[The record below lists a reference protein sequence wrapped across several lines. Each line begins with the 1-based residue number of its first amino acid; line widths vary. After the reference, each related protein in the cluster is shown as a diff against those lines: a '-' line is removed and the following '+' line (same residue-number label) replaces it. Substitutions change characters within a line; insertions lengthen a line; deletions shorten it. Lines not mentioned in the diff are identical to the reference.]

1 MSTTPWP
8 AHLNA
13 SMIDAQLPTPLYH
26 QIYLLL
32 RDTIRRG
39 ELPAGALVPGE
50 LDLADLFQVS
60 RITVKRA
67 LNELATDSLV
77 TRHRGRGTVVTP
89 ASQLSVIRGSLE
101 MLIDSLKQMGDETK
115 VRLVEMADVVPGD
128 AIAELLEIGPT
139 EKAQR
144 AVRLRTIEGGPFS
157 YLISYVPMRIARS
170 YTKAELSSVP
180 LLTLLERAGA
190 NIDEADQWITAVAAE
205 PKIAHALG
213 VATASPLLRIE
224 RLMRDDSGVPVELIH
239 GHYRPD
245 RFVYFIQQRGLSK
258 GSGKAARKT
267 PVKKAAVKVA
277 RTRVA
282 RFEVAFA
289 PIDRLDE
296 NLHVFSHVPA
306 FRTHDGLREQ
316 DRAAVV

>member
-1 MSTTPWP
+1 MSATPWP
-8 AHLNA
+8 SHLNA
-13 SMIDAQLPTPLYH
+13 SLIDAALPTPLYH

-50 LDLADLFQVS
+50 LDLADLFKVS

-89 ASQLSVIRGSLE
+89 AARLSVIRGSFE
-101 MLIDSLKQMGDETK
+101 TLIDSLKQMGDETK
-115 VRLVEMADVVPGD
+115 VRLLEMADIAPTR
-128 AIAELLEIGPT
+128 AIAELLEIDDG
-139 EKAQR
+139 EKVQR

-170 YTKAELSSVP
+170 YTKAELSSLP

-205 PKIAHALG
+205 PKIAQALG

-224 RLMRDDSGVPVELIH
+224 RLMRDDGGVPVELIH

-258 GSGKAARKT
+258 RSGKGATKTARR
-267 PVKKAAVKVA
+267 AAVKKPVA
-277 RTRVA
+277 RSTGR
-282 RFEVAFA
+282 A
-289 PIDRLDE
+289 PRK
-296 NLHVFSHVPA
+296 
-306 FRTHDGLREQ
+306 
-316 DRAAVV
+316 